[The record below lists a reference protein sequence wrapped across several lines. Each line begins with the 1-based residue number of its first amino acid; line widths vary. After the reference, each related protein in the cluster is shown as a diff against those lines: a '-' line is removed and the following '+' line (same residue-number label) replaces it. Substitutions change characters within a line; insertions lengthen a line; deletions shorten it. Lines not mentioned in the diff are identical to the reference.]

1 VYKGYKIMTEST
13 PNQGSFPNYVHGRHA
28 QETMH
33 PRIKELAKQ
42 AGLKQT
48 KWADAETGVE
58 PVRIW
63 QESLNDPG
71 ALERFAELIVKEC
84 NQVIYDG
91 SNPSIFY
98 QHRILRHFGIEND

>member
-1 VYKGYKIMTEST
+1 M
-13 PNQGSFPNYVHGRHA
+13 NA
-28 QETMH
+28 
-33 PRIKELAKQ
+33 RIKELAKQ

-48 KWADAETGVE
+48 KWADEETGVE

-71 ALERFAELIVKEC
+71 SLEKFAELIIKEC
-84 NQVIYDG
+84 NKVIYDG

-98 QHRILRHFGIEND
+98 QHQILRHFGVKE

>member
-1 VYKGYKIMTEST
+1 M
-13 PNQGSFPNYVHGRHA
+13 NN
-28 QETMH
+28 
-33 PRIKELAKQ
+33 RIKELAKQ

-71 ALERFAELIVKEC
+71 ALEQFAQLIISEC
-84 NQVIYDG
+84 ATVADNNFDKGMAPVGGFIED
-91 SNPSIFY
+91 
-98 QHRILRHFGIEND
+98 HFKS

>member
-1 VYKGYKIMTEST
+1 M
-13 PNQGSFPNYVHGRHA
+13 NA
-28 QETMH
+28 
-33 PRIKELAKQ
+33 RIKELAKA

-71 ALERFAELIVKEC
+71 ALEKFAQLLILECARVADNNYDRGFSPVGNFIKE
-84 NQVIYDG
+84 
-91 SNPSIFY
+91 
-98 QHRILRHFGIEND
+98 HFRD

>member
-1 VYKGYKIMTEST
+1 M
-13 PNQGSFPNYVHGRHA
+13 NQ
-28 QETMH
+28 
-33 PRIKELAKQ
+33 RIKELAKQ

-71 ALERFAELIVKEC
+71 ALERFAQLIITEC
-84 NQVIYDG
+84 ANIANDNYNKGFCPVGGFIED
-91 SNPSIFY
+91 
-98 QHRILRHFGIEND
+98 HFKAVFREF